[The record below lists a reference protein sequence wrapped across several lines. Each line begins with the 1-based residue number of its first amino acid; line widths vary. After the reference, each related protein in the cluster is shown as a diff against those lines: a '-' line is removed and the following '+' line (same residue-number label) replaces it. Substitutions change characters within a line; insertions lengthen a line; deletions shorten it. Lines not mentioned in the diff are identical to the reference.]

1 MHNPRHIKPTR
12 LLTGLGLLV
21 CLLLSLG
28 STRALAIDGN
38 IKCTGPGT
46 GGATNFTNIGPF
58 QPGEQFKFSMIAN
71 CYVVRTFASGASLG
85 HFQRYLKG
93 TAESVQLFHTGS
105 QKMVPLQDQGIVG
118 PVCLP
123 QTCVR
128 LAADT
133 VFQYEVIVVGTA
145 GQYYGDYELALLL
158 NDTMI
163 GSPTYNDTLQQFY
176 VQYSVAKP
184 TCTLIS
190 GSNLNLPF
198 GTLSSSDFAT
208 SQQIAD
214 IKINCPGATKAT
226 ASLSSPQSSP
236 TGGKDGSTYT
246 TLPQLLMIAT
256 WADTNSI
263 VDFTQSRTFAF
274 SEGVNTVSLGFR
286 PKLVSP
292 DVTPTGNFSSQY
304 TLNITYL

>member
-1 MHNPRHIKPTR
+1 MHSSWHTKPNK

-21 CLLLSLG
+21 CLLLSVG
-28 STRALAIDGN
+28 SAQVMAIDGN

-46 GGATNFTNIGPF
+46 GGVTNFTNIGPF
-58 QPGEQFKFSMIAN
+58 QPGENFKFSMTAN

-85 HFQRYLKG
+85 QFHRYLAG
-93 TAESVQLFHTGS
+93 IADDLVLFHVGS
-105 QKMVPLQDQGIVG
+105 QKIVPLQEAGLVG

-123 QTCVR
+123 KTCVR
-128 LAADT
+128 LDVGT
-133 VFQYEVIVVGTA
+133 VFQYEVIVAGKA
-145 GQYYGDYELALLL
+145 GQNYGNYDIALLL

-163 GSPTYNDTLQQFY
+163 GSPTYNDILQQFY

-198 GTLSSSDFAT
+198 GTLSSNDFAS

-226 ASLSSPQSSP
+226 ASLSSTQSSP
-236 TGGKDGSTYT
+236 AGGVDGITYT
-246 TLPQLLMIAT
+246 TLPQLLMVTT
-256 WADTNSI
+256 WADTKTAVN
-263 VDFTQSRTFAF
+263 FNAPRTFAF
-274 SEGVNTVSLGFR
+274 STGINTVSLGFR

-292 DVTPTGNFSSQY
+292 DATPSGNFSSNF